1 MAMNGT
7 PISSH
12 ISIRRRYV
20 RSVDMERDV
29 GDPAGLD
36 GYVVTPS
43 IRDATTRILSGLSD
57 QSSQRA
63 FRVVGPYGA
72 GKSAFGLLIAQ
83 LFAEQGKG
91 GPATELLQDIMGDP
105 VAIPAWRPIIINGRR
120 ASFARELLNV
130 VVRICDDVL
139 DKASAGLREN
149 AQGLLDCKTNPDV
162 HVVAALVSEVAGLQ
176 RRETG
181 AGLLLLIDEMG
192 RFLEHAA
199 ARINDEDPSIF
210 QIIAERAGG
219 SINTDFSVVCFL
231 HHRFVDYV
239 SDQGGWIEAEWA
251 RSAERYEEIT
261 FHGSTE
267 QSLFMLAR
275 ALDPESTHTPT
286 IRKKSRKLYQEAVN
300 RDLFAVPP
308 ADIAEAADSLYPLH
322 PSAVST
328 LCLATRRY
336 GQNERSIFSFL
347 QSLEPASFRQYI
359 HATRYNASSWY
370 RTPLVF
376 DYLSAT
382 IPDNPGGVGSSR
394 YTLALNALAN
404 TANMPEDHRNV
415 LKTIALIA
423 ILEPVPGLQA
433 NTRMIAWS
441 LGITKSRIQSI
452 LDDLAERNV
461 IYRRPHRGDY
471 GLWSS
476 SSVDLSRWLDEAR
489 VKARLPGRIEDI
501 SSLLTSARPAVA
513 HRHYHKTGTL
523 RTFDVVLW
531 SADKVPERTADGL
544 ILVVPVHPD
553 EEVKQIVRNV
563 PENVLKGPL
572 VLVCI
577 RKVTTA
583 DLEWA
588 RELALWNWIRD
599 NCQEL
604 RLDDL
609 ARTEVNERIM
619 SAERAMMSA
628 TALFSAATSM
638 REEQWLVGGEPVS
651 IPKGGLSTQLSE
663 VCDRVFDQSPT
674 LRNEL
679 INRSRLSTAVSS
691 ARMRLLEKMLNNAD
705 QEDLG
710 LEGTPP
716 ERTIYLSLFKA
727 TGIHEV
733 DSGGVGRFTRP
744 GSADPYRW
752 GPIWNRIS
760 ELLETG
766 ENLNF
771 AALLDDL
778 AAPPHGLR
786 AAPALLLIAAYIL
799 AYRDSIAIMERNTFQ
814 PDLTISHFMRLAKNP
829 RNFVLKSMQEN
840 EKQSG
845 LVQVL
850 AANLQ
855 VLGACKPT
863 IRDVSEKLFLWY
875 NTLTPYTLKTK
886 TVSVTAIAVRELLG
900 KAIEPVQLLFHDL
913 PQTCGSVVLDG
924 KVDVGQ
930 FVESLNAALLELD
943 GVMPRLRSRAVDAA
957 VQAFGVPDLD
967 ALQSRIRD
975 EYEPHRLRLG
985 DYRLLVFVDRAMNRD
1000 LSPEIWLDGVA
1011 GHLTGSRPGSWA
1023 DETLDKFEYEIRSIA
1038 GTLAKWLI
1046 LLRTKQADDSGMRS
1060 IHVVDAGGRE
1070 EVIVIRSNQQ
1080 NPAFTTRLNAVRN
1093 ALGNDPGDLEVLGQL
1108 LLECAEGQVNPK

>member
-1 MAMNGT
+1 MNGT

-105 VAIPAWRPIIINGRR
+105 VAIPTWRPIIINGRR

-139 DKASAGLREN
+139 KASAGLREN

-300 RDLFAVPP
+300 RDLFAVPS

-359 HATRYNASSWY
+359 HATRYDASNWY
-370 RTPLVF
+370 RTPLVL

-382 IPDNPGGVGSSR
+382 IPDSPGGVGSSR
-394 YTLALNALAN
+394 YALALNALAN
-404 TANMPEDHRNV
+404 TANMPEDHCNV

-523 RTFDVVLW
+523 RTFNVVLW
-531 SADKVPERTADGL
+531 SADKVPERNADGL

-553 EEVKQIVRNV
+553 EEVEQIVCNV
-563 PENVLKGPL
+563 PENVLKDPL
-572 VLVCI
+572 VLICI

-583 DLEWA
+583 DLEWT

-609 ARTEVNERIM
+609 ARTEVNERIT
-619 SAERAMMSA
+619 SAERAMMSV
-628 TALFSAATSM
+628 TALLSAATSM

-771 AALLDDL
+771 AVLLDDL

-855 VLGACKPT
+855 VLGACRPT
-863 IRDVSEKLFLWY
+863 IRDVSEKLFSWY

-886 TVSVTAIAVRELLG
+886 TVSATAIAVRELLG

-913 PQTCGSVVLDG
+913 PEACGSVVLDG